1 MFEEFF
7 NKIGF
12 KPQKVFRP
20 GPRVYVV
27 GGWCCPRRARLQ
39 FAGANDGRRRS
50 APGAPRLRRAVFK
63 SAFKKEVRLSEKLRR
78 EAVFL
83 AGVPK
88 YLAPHLPKVFN
99 FGQLKRGQF
108 WYLAEWVWPGKS
120 QSVGDSNFL
129 MESKFFTQKNLNWAL
144 KVLSGLRRFSA
155 NPPQPIKKELSA
167 TVYDL
172 KSYRRLLEPQ
182 GRKFFDL
189 ATWERVKNFLDQ
201 AAPIYNRVNRT
212 TITHHE
218 FYGSQILSSG
228 RSLKL
233 TDWEN
238 VGWGHPLRDFT
249 TLWIRAFEHP
259 AWQKRFLKGFKES
272 LRLNEKDFGIL
283 FGVEKILQNFG
294 NLVLFDQTELKE
306 ERRVKREAMEF
317 FRQCILDVL

>member
-1 MFEEFF
+1 MFEELF

-27 GGWCCPRRARLQ
+27 GGWYGPRRARLQ
-39 FAGANDGRRRS
+39 FAGANDGRQK
-50 APGAPRLRRAVFK
+50 AVFK
-63 SAFKKEVRLSEKLRR
+63 SAFKKEAKLSEKLRR

-83 AGVPK
+83 AGAPK

-129 MESKFFTQKNLNWAL
+129 MESKFFTQKNLSWAL
-144 KVLSGLRRFSA
+144 KVLSGLRRLSA
-155 NPPQPIKKELSA
+155 DPPSSIKKELSA

-182 GRKFFDL
+182 GRGFFDPNIL
-189 ATWERVKNFLDQ
+189 KNIKTFLDKSE
-201 AAPIYNRVNRT
+201 PIYNQANRT
-212 TITHHE
+212 TIVHHE
-218 FYGSQILSSG
+218 FYGSQILTSG
-228 RSLKL
+228 QSLKL

-238 VGWGHPLRDFT
+238 VGWGHSLRDFT
-249 TLWIRAFEHP
+249 NLWIRAFANP
-259 AWQKRFLKGFKES
+259 SWQKKFLGDFKKE
-272 LRLNEKDFGIL
+272 LGIPDYEFEIL

-306 ERRVKREAMEF
+306 ERRVKQKAMGF
-317 FRQCILDVL
+317 FRQCVLETVSAY